1 MAATKP
7 AYQHPISTT
16 FHFKHTFT
24 VGTCADLQASHGV
37 YPERKSV
44 SKSVTPGPVQ
54 SRIIFK
60 FGYENSIMAELSSN
74 WKKLQAKL
82 KAEFGSKPSLKRKSE
97 AVPEVRQKKTKTSE
111 RPSKLQAS
119 SSTEKKPSSSRR
131 SMGGVHST
139 NIEQQSRHGVS
150 PSLALWAA
158 DNDISPEA
166 LAEAYSLGTK
176 DPSSALAS
184 AKDKINHG
192 LSEGLEVG
200 KYVAIDCEMVGVG
213 TGGYESALARVSM
226 VDFHG
231 NQVYDSYV
239 KPKERVTDWR
249 TFVSG
254 ITIKQ
259 MRFARDFEEVQQTVA
274 EILENRILVGHDL
287 KHDLD
292 ALKLSHPSRDIRDT
306 AKYHNFKKYGHGRKP
321 ALRTL
326 AQEILGVEIQAGAHS
341 SIEDAR
347 VTMLL
352 FRKHKSGFDVD
363 HANRYTPK
371 PQPNGPSKGKKF
383 KKKRKT

>member
-1 MAATKP
+1 
-7 AYQHPISTT
+7 
-16 FHFKHTFT
+16 
-24 VGTCADLQASHGV
+24 
-37 YPERKSV
+37 
-44 SKSVTPGPVQ
+44 
-54 SRIIFK
+54 
-60 FGYENSIMAELSSN
+60 MAELSSN

-82 KAEFGSKPSLKRKSE
+82 NAHSASKAPLKRKSE
-97 AVPEVRQKKTKTSE
+97 AQLEGRQKKTKTSG
-111 RPSKLQAS
+111 RLSRKTASKSTKTQAS
-119 SSTEKKPSSSRR
+119 SSCR
-131 SMGGVHST
+131 SMGGVHSSK
-139 NIEQQSRHGVS
+139 IDEQPRHHGVS

-158 DNDISPEA
+158 DNDISAEA
-166 LAEAYSLGTK
+166 LAEAYNLGTK
-176 DPSSALAS
+176 DPSLSLAS
-184 AKDKINHG
+184 AKDKVNHD
-192 LSEGLEVG
+192 LSEGLTVG

-213 TGGYESALARVSM
+213 PGGYESTLARVSM

-249 TFVSG
+249 TAVSG
-254 ITIKQ
+254 VSVKQ
-259 MRFARDFEEVQQTVA
+259 MRFARDFEEVQQTVSQ
-274 EILENRILVGHDL
+274 ILQNRILVGHDL

-292 ALKLSHPSRDIRDT
+292 ALKLSHSSRDIRDT

-326 AQEILGVEIQAGAHS
+326 AQEILGVEIQGGAHS

-363 HANRYTPK
+363 HANRYMPK
-371 PQPNGPSKGKKF
+371 PQQNGHGSANGKKS